1 MKNNDNVLVGLVCNL
16 ILSLH
21 HNGELEDV
29 NGNLST
35 VKVVDY
41 LNQFNDEWFIT
52 DVVTFVKEHSENN
65 VVTFSLSLFSIV
77 NFIIS

>member
-1 MKNNDNVLVGLVCNL
+1 MKKPDKVLVGLIGNL

-21 HNGELEDV
+21 LKGELEDV

-35 VKVVDY
+35 VKVVEY

-65 VVTFSLSLFSIV
+65 VVTFAAE
-77 NFIIS
+77 N

>member
-1 MKNNDNVLVGLVCNL
+1 MKKPDEVLVGLIGNL

-21 HNGELEDV
+21 LKGELEDV

-35 VKVVDY
+35 VEVVDY
-41 LNQFNDEWFIT
+41 LKQFNDEWFIT

-65 VVTFSLSLFSIV
+65 VVTFAEE
-77 NFIIS
+77 N

>member
-1 MKNNDNVLVGLVCNL
+1 MNRTDKTLVGVIGHL
-16 ILSLH
+16 ILGLH
-21 HNGELEDV
+21 HKGELEDV

-65 VVTFSLSLFSIV
+65 VVTFAEE
-77 NFIIS
+77 N

>member
-1 MKNNDNVLVGLVCNL
+1 MKKPDEVLVGLIGNL

-21 HNGELEDV
+21 LKGELEDV

-41 LNQFNDEWFIT
+41 LNQINDEWFIT
-52 DVVTFVKEHSENN
+52 DVVTFVKEHSKNN
-65 VVTFSLSLFSIV
+65 VVTFAEE
-77 NFIIS
+77 N

>member
-1 MKNNDNVLVGLVCNL
+1 MKKPDKVLVGLIGNL

-21 HNGELEDV
+21 LKGELEDV

-35 VKVVDY
+35 VKVVEY

-52 DVVTFVKEHSENN
+52 DVVTFVKENSENN
-65 VVTFSLSLFSIV
+65 VVTFAEE
-77 NFIIS
+77 N

>member
-1 MKNNDNVLVGLVCNL
+1 MKRPDKPLVGMVGFL
-16 ILSLH
+16 ILGLH
-21 HNGELEDV
+21 HKGELEDV

-52 DVVTFVKEHSENN
+52 DVVTFVKEHSKNN
-65 VVTFSLSLFSIV
+65 VVTFAEE
-77 NFIIS
+77 N

>member
-1 MKNNDNVLVGLVCNL
+1 MKKPDEVLVGLIGNL

-21 HNGELEDV
+21 LKGELEDV

-35 VKVVDY
+35 VEVVNY

-52 DVVTFVKEHSENN
+52 DVVTFVKEHSKNN
-65 VVTFSLSLFSIV
+65 VVTFAEE
-77 NFIIS
+77 N